1 MEKAQRE
8 QNLLQ
13 VLEAFPKGLT
23 TLKEAIGLV
32 HSANDQLPIGEPQK
46 AIQQKVEEAERL
58 IQAGHA
64 AVGQS
69 LGFQLCHCTWPP
81 QVMASNEYSEE
92 THVEQFTCPNCGKST
107 SLSGRKQP
115 NERGTAFDPYD
126 VYYQISLKS
135 LNPEPSDHDRQNIAR
150 QIYTLV

>member
-13 VLEAFPKGLT
+13 VLEAFTKGLT

-32 HSANDQLPIGEPQK
+32 HSANDQLPKDEKQK
-46 AIQQKVEEAERL
+46 SIQQKVEEAERL

-69 LGFQLCHCTWPP
+69 LGFQLCHCSWPP
-81 QVMASNEYSEE
+81 QVMASSEYSEE
-92 THVEQFTCPNCGKST
+92 TQVEQFTCPNCGKSV
-107 SLSGRKQP
+107 SLSGRKKSR
-115 NERGTAFDPYD
+115 EHVTAFDPYD
-126 VYYQISLKS
+126 VY
-135 LNPEPSDHDRQNIAR
+135 
-150 QIYTLV
+150 